1 MRLSNKIHL
10 YSSVLFAALFIIINL
25 SVYILF
31 YRISLNSQMDQI
43 EAEAITI
50 AEGMRKS
57 AHQIPTEDLLR
68 AYVPLEGMLRV
79 VTPSETGFSPVTSPS
94 ESALTQRS
102 VHFFPEK
109 NIEVIEHINH
119 RYVLVSL
126 PVIWMDGEVV
136 NIQVTQSLRE
146 TEENLRV
153 LRNVLIAVTGMA
165 LIPVVISSR
174 VLSRLITQPITSM
187 TATMREIRRSG
198 RFKRLQ
204 LGQSSND
211 ELVEMGR
218 TFNDMIDLLETIFD
232 KQEQFVSNASHE
244 LKTPL
249 TVIESYASLLKRK
262 GLERP
267 DLFAESIDAIHSEA
281 IRMKEMTEQLLLL
294 ARNNAQ
300 WNVNWTHVDLVTIA
314 EDSAKAFHSAYRRDV
329 HVEAEQNAT
338 GYADVHLLKQ
348 LLFIFLDNARKYS
361 DEPITLHVGTTGGQS
376 WIRIADRGIG
386 IPQRD
391 LSKVFD
397 RFYRVD
403 QARSRQRGGSGL
415 GLSLAK
421 EIADAIGARIE
432 LDSLESVGTTAVII
446 LRKAPA

>member
-10 YSSVLFAALFIIINL
+10 YSSVLFAALLIVLNL
-25 SVYILF
+25 FVYILF
-31 YRISLNSQMDQI
+31 YRVSLNSQIERI
-43 EAEAITI
+43 EAEASTI
-50 AEGMRKS
+50 AEGMGKS
-57 AHQIPTEDLLR
+57 VHQIPAEDLLR

-79 VTPSETGFSPVTSPS
+79 VTPTGTGLSPVTSSS
-94 ESALTQRS
+94 ESSLTERE
-102 VHFFPEK
+102 VRFFADK
-109 NIEVIEHINH
+109 NVEVIKHLNH

-126 PVIWMDGEVV
+126 PVIWLDGEVV

-165 LIPVVISSR
+165 LIPVIISSR

-187 TATMREIRRSG
+187 TNTMREIRQSG
-198 RFKRLQ
+198 RFKRLE
-204 LGQSSND
+204 LSRSSND

-218 TFNDMIDLLETIFD
+218 TFNDMIDLLETNFD

-267 DLFAESIDAIHSEA
+267 ELFAESIDAIHSEA
-281 IRMKEMTEQLLLL
+281 IRMREMTEQLLLL
-294 ARNNAQ
+294 ARNKSQ
-300 WNVNWTHVDLVTIA
+300 RNVKFTSVDLA
-314 EDSAKAFHSAYRRDV
+314 ALAQDSAKAFYNAYRRDV
-329 HVEAEQNAT
+329 HVEAEHSAQ
-338 GYADVHLLKQ
+338 GYTDEHLLKQ

-361 DEPITLHVGTTGGQS
+361 EEPITVHVGAEDGSG
-376 WIRIADRGIG
+376 WIRIIDRGIG
-386 IPQRD
+386 IPNED
-391 LSKVFD
+391 LPKVFD

-403 QARSRQRGGSGL
+403 EARSRQRGGSGL

-421 EIADAIGARIE
+421 EIAEAIGARIE
-432 LDSLESVGTTAVII
+432 LDSLENVGTTAVII
-446 LRKAPA
+446 LRKPPA